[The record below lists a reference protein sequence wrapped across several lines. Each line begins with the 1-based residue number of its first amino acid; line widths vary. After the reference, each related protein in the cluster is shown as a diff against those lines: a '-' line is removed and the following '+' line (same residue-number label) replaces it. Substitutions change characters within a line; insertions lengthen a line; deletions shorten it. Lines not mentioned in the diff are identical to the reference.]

1 MRNLFTPTTAL
12 AGATLLNIAP
22 VAMAIGTV
30 LSATTP
36 ANAACRTNSS
46 FVAPPM
52 STIIGEDY
60 LGRAVFV
67 EC

>member
-1 MRNLFTPTTAL
+1 MRNPFTPATAL
-12 AGATLLNIAP
+12 AGATLLTIAP
-22 VAMAIGTV
+22 VVMAIGTV

-60 LGRAVFV
+60 LGRSVFV